1 MSVII
6 SDINIGV
13 GIKEFLN
20 SIIVAV
26 EILSEIPDLMLGVQ
40 LLICNESNI
49 MQECRIIYLI
59 RYHL

>member
-1 MSVII
+1 LSVII